1 MSYFR
6 ALLGLSLLLFVA
18 ACGDIKVRT
27 MADSERNQLANVTV
41 IDASGRV
48 GQLYTR
54 QLRDNLGG
62 NGSNAPTH
70 VLTSNV
76 TSNSVA
82 TLSVIGSS
90 SDLKKM
96 TMTVSFELMNSKTGK
111 VELNDTISTDATL
124 GAVTSYFGQDESET
138 QGKERLAKLLADRV
152 ARRIQLFLITN
163 GD

>member
-6 ALLGLSLLLFVA
+6 ALLGLSLLLLVA
-18 ACGDIKVRT
+18 ACSDIKVRT
-27 MADSERNQLANVTV
+27 MVDSERSQLANVTV

-54 QLRDNLGG
+54 QLRDNLGV
-62 NGSNAPTH
+62 NSSNAPTH
-70 VLTSNV
+70 VLTSKV

-96 TMTVSFELMNSKTGK
+96 TMTVSFELINSKTGE
-111 VELNDTISTDATL
+111 VELDDTISTDATL

-138 QGKERLAKLLADRV
+138 QGKERLARLLADRV
-152 ARRIQLFLITN
+152 ARHIQLFFIAN
-163 GD
+163 SD